1 MCETPIR
8 PRVMISL
15 DTMVT
20 GSFRTFAT
28 TAPGLGTI
36 LGGFLRRFTSRD
48 ASYLADAGYVPDK
61 QNPL

>member
-1 MCETPIR
+1 
-8 PRVMISL
+8 MISL